1 MLNLNESKK
10 TKTTEIVLEEI
21 KLDEINILEETNT
34 PALGVIC
41 GYTCYGAVCGAMC

>member
-1 MLNLNESKK
+1 MSNVNEGKELK
-10 TKTTEIVLEEI
+10 TNEVMFEEV

-41 GYTCYGAVCGAMC
+41 GYSCYGAVCGAIC